1 MARAGVGSAGL
12 PVSKRFGYNTGKG
25 IEAVSVRLT
34 QGQFEQILAQAHAEA
49 PNECCGLLLGR
60 GDVVEEVFP
69 GRNVDETPRTR
80 YVMDPRDQLR
90 AFRTM
95 DERGWD
101 LVAIYHSHP
110 HTEAYPSETD
120 KHRALYPDARYVI
133 VSLREP
139 AAPRVRAFRLLDG
152 AGGGKIVAEED
163 VMVT

>member
-1 MARAGVGSAGL
+1 MA
-12 PVSKRFGYNTGKG
+12 
-25 IEAVSVRLT
+25 VRLT
-34 QGQFEQILAQAHAEA
+34 RAQLEQILAQARAEA

-60 GDVVEEVFP
+60 GDAVAEVFP

-90 AFRTM
+90 AFRLM

-101 LVAIYHSHP
+101 LVGIYHSHP

-120 KHRALYPDARYVI
+120 KSRALYPDARYMI

-139 AAPRVRAFRLLDG
+139 EDPQVRAFRLLDG
-152 AGGGKIVAEED
+152 ADGRKRVDPED
-163 VMVT
+163 VVVT